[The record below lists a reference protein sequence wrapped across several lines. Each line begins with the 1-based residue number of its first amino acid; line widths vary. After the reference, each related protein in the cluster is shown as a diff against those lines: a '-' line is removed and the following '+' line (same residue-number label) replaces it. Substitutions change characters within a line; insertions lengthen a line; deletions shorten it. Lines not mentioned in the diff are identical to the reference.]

1 MAKKMY
7 VGANVEPYLDNN
19 NKHILVNTPI
29 DYIPRTGFELDFTY
43 LGGLRIRNIHQIIN
57 VGGVVGGTARTKF
70 SFYADKRTNGVIFKL
85 EYYDGTAKIALP
97 FPPIIPIG
105 VRCIVSF
112 KVDMTQGLAT
122 YELKYYDTG
131 EIIQKEENLAVDTT
145 YTTSLGK
152 VSIYNQELWDGSI
165 ENRNKDRSA
174 YIKLY
179 NLKLYDGETLVAN
192 YVPTGTNNS
201 NGYLYDTISQQQLAY
216 NEVCTEAPA
225 IYKGGQGAEE
235 VTKTY
240 IGVNGEAKEIKKAY
254 IGVNG
259 QAKLFYE
266 KV

>member
-7 VGANVEPYLDNN
+7 IGANVEPYLDNE

-57 VGGVVGGTARTKF
+57 VGGTSTSKLT
-70 SFYADKRTNGVIFKL
+70 FYGDFRTNGVIFKF
-85 EYYDGTAKIALP
+85 EYYDGTAKRALS
-97 FPPIIPIG
+97 FPPLIPIG
-105 VRCIVSF
+105 VRCKVSF
-112 KVDMTQGLAT
+112 KTDMTQGLAT

-131 EIIQKEENLAVDTT
+131 ETIQKVENLAIDTT

-152 VSIYNQELWDGSI
+152 VSIYNQELWDGAI

-179 NLKLYDGETLVAN
+179 NLKLYEGETLLAN
-192 YVPTGTNNS
+192 YIPTGTNYG
-201 NGYLYDTISQQQLAY
+201 NGYLYDTISQQQLSY

-225 IYKGGQGAEE
+225 IYRGGEGAEE
-235 VTKTY
+235 VKKTY
-240 IGVNGEAKEIKKAY
+240 IGVNGEAKEITKAY
-254 IGVNG
+254 VGVNG

-266 KV
+266 KI